1 MDEVTF
7 VNEVEYENLSIQTRY
22 NSEDVPCSIE
32 KIDEST
38 YQIVLKTP
46 TMGVAPGQ
54 FGVLYSGTK
63 LVGGGRI
70 TTKLNE
76 KLSV

>member
-1 MDEVTF
+1 MTF
-7 VNEVEYENLSIQTRY
+7 VNKVEYDNLTIQTRY
-22 NSEDVPCSIE
+22 NSEDVPCVIE

-38 YQIVLKTP
+38 YQIALKTP

-54 FGVLYSGTK
+54 FGVIYNGTK

-70 TTKLNE
+70 TSKVLE
-76 KLSV
+76 DVYE